1 MAEVEPEAM
10 PVKMPKRKPRL
21 EAPPPVIPADEAP
34 PCLYLRLR
42 LASKR
47 LLARYE
53 AHLAGSGVSMAQFG
67 LLAAIAEEPELA
79 MSRLAR
85 MRELSPSTLT
95 RTLRPMEDAGWVETF
110 ADDDNKRVRRV
121 RLTRE
126 GRARLK
132 AAYAGW
138 KQAQAEAAAV
148 VSPRDVERVLRATEK
163 LGR

>member
-1 MAEVEPEAM
+1 MKEVELRIAS
-10 PVKMPKRKPRL
+10 VKMPKRQSKS
-21 EAPPPVIPADEAP
+21 EAPPPILAADETP

-47 LLARYE
+47 LLSLYE
-53 AHLAGSGVSMAQFG
+53 AHLAPSGVSMSQFG
-67 LLAAIAEEPELA
+67 LLAAIMEEPELA
-79 MSRLAR
+79 MSRLAAK
-85 MRELSPSTLT
+85 RELSPSTLT
-95 RTLRPMEDAGWVETF
+95 RTLRPMEDAGWIEVF
-110 ADDDNKRVRRV
+110 AAPENKRVRRV

-148 VSPRDVERVLRATEK
+148 VSPRDVERVLRASERLT
-163 LGR
+163 R

>member
-1 MAEVEPEAM
+1 MRS
-10 PVKMPKRKPRL
+10 VKMPKRQPKT
-21 EAPPPVIPADEAP
+21 EAPPAVLAVAETP

-47 LLARYE
+47 LLALYE
-53 AHLAGSGVSMAQFG
+53 AHLAESGVSMSQFG
-67 LLAAIAEEPELA
+67 LLAGIAEEPDLA
-79 MSRLAR
+79 MSRLAEK
-85 MRELSPSTLT
+85 RELSPSTLT
-95 RTLRPMEDAGWVETF
+95 RTLRPMEDAGWIEVF
-110 ADDDNKRVRRV
+110 ADGRQRRV

-163 LGR
+163 LAG

>member
-1 MAEVEPEAM
+1 
-10 PVKMPKRKPRL
+10 MPKRQPKS
-21 EAPPPVIPADEAP
+21 EAPPPFLSTDETP

-47 LLARYE
+47 LLALYE
-53 AHLAGSGVSMAQFG
+53 ARLAASGVSMSQFG
-67 LLAAIAEEPELA
+67 LLAGIMEEPDLT
-79 MSRLAR
+79 MSRLAE

-95 RTLRPMEDAGWVETF
+95 RTLRPMEDAGWIEVF
-110 ADDDNKRVRRV
+110 ADPENGRVRRL

-138 KQAQAEAAAV
+138 KEAQAEAAAL

-163 LGR
+163 LAR